1 MGDERRI
8 NQLTTKAYDNIGSS
22 DYFAVDNASEAESK
36 KLPASSIKT
45 PISNLQGEVTGGSD
59 TYSSTKNYS
68 VGMYVTHTTSG
79 VQKLYRCKTACT
91 AASWTTNASCFE
103 EANLADAVSQLN
115 NDLTQKEN
123 KLADSGWLNLRTDF
137 IAKYRKYGKVV
148 EVSINTQTSGVPSGS
163 AVIGT
168 LPEGYRPSLYMR
180 VPCRLGNNQTAIGS
194 MEISTNGAITAINS
208 SGSTEQYFMGN
219 TIFIV

>member
-8 NQLTTKAYDNIGSS
+8 NQLTAKAYDNIGSS

-68 VGMYVTHTTSG
+68 VGMYATHTTGG

-103 EANLADAVSQLN
+103 EANLADAVSALN
-115 NDLTQKEN
+115 NDLKDIIS
-123 KLADSGWLNLRTDF
+123 K
-137 IAKYRKYGKVV
+137 KVYHV
-148 EVSINTQTSGVPSGS
+148 T
-163 AVIGT
+163 
-168 LPEGYRPSLYMR
+168 
-180 VPCRLGNNQTAIGS
+180 
-194 MEISTNGAITAINS
+194 S
-208 SGSTEQYFMGN
+208 SGSVAAGSASSQSCNYTSPSGYTIINVSVTGETSSESVISQYVSNNKFYIYGKN
-219 TIFIV
+219 VGASAKTLSFYVTITSVKSDFLQVLS

>member
-8 NQLTTKAYDNIGSS
+8 NQLTAKAYYNIGSS

-68 VGMYVTHTTSG
+68 VGMYATHTTGG

-103 EANLADAVSQLN
+103 EANLADAVSALN
-115 NDLTQKEN
+115 NDLKANTFDAIIGPISNPTSEYT
-123 KLADSGWLNLRTDF
+123 APSDGY
-137 IAKYRKYGKVV
+137 YRSLLYTAATSNDYI
-148 EVSINTQTSGVPSGS
+148 SI
-163 AVIGT
+163 
-168 LPEGYRPSLYMR
+168 
-180 VPCRLGNNQTAIGS
+180 
-194 MEISTNGAITAINS
+194 AINGTVIS
-208 SGSTEQYFMGN
+208 RVFGHPGGIATDCVFVRKGMKCK
-219 TIFIV
+219 IVTSNANVAEADFYPIHQT

>member
-8 NQLTTKAYDNIGSS
+8 NQLTAKAYDNIGSS

-68 VGMYVTHTTSG
+68 VGMYVTHTTGG

-103 EANLADAVSQLN
+103 EANLADAVSALN
-115 NDLTQKEN
+115 NDLNVPKTPHTINDSILNVSTYTAPNSGFYFLVLAPASSTTVYARLEDSRNNLAVSACTTISGVASIYLIYLQKGITYN
-123 KLADSGWLNLRTDF
+123 VFKS
-137 IAKYRKYGKVV
+137 
-148 EVSINTQTSGVPSGS
+148 TSGI
-163 AVIGT
+163 AT
-168 LPEGYRPSLYMR
+168 L
-180 VPCRLGNNQTAIGS
+180 AIR
-194 MEISTNGAITAINS
+194 
-208 SGSTEQYFMGN
+208 Q
-219 TIFIV
+219 

>member
-8 NQLTTKAYDNIGSS
+8 NQLTAKAYDNIGSS

-68 VGMYVTHTTSG
+68 VGMYATHTTGG

-103 EANLADAVSQLN
+103 EANLADAVSALN
-115 NDLTQKEN
+115 NDLNKHSFGTAVSLTANEN
-123 KLADSGWLNLRTDF
+123 FT
-137 IAKYRKYGKVV
+137 
-148 EVSINTQTSGVPSGS
+148 VPSD
-163 AVIGT
+163 
-168 LPEGYRPSLYMR
+168 GYIKLLCSPDK
-180 VPCRLGNNQTAIGS
+180 TA
-194 MEISTNGAITAINS
+194 TAWADVNGIEKSKT
-208 SGSTEQYFMGN
+208 
-219 TIFIV
+219 

>member
-8 NQLTTKAYDNIGSS
+8 NQLTAKAYDNIGSR

-68 VGMYVTHTTSG
+68 VGMYATHTTGG

-103 EANLADAVSQLN
+103 EANLADAVSALN
-115 NDLTQKEN
+115 NDLTALFGGAVQLATQVLSTTEQTLTISGIEN
-123 KLADSGWLNLRTDF
+123 YEFLLFEVRTQGLLRGSTFCIQRKPYEYLCLWNYSGTIYNTKTTFDS
-137 IAKYRKYGKVV
+137 
-148 EVSINTQTSGVPSGS
+148 SINKTVSTGTAGNAGALYIYGVKKKH
-163 AVIGT
+163 
-168 LPEGYRPSLYMR
+168 
-180 VPCRLGNNQTAIGS
+180 N
-194 MEISTNGAITAINS
+194 
-208 SGSTEQYFMGN
+208 
-219 TIFIV
+219 

>member
-8 NQLTTKAYDNIGSS
+8 NQLTAKAYDNIGSS

-68 VGMYVTHTTSG
+68 VGMYATHTTGG

-103 EANLADAVSQLN
+103 EANLADAVSALN
-115 NDLTQKEN
+115 NDLVHKRYEQYTTTSSSLITIQPSAGRRIIN
-123 KLADSGWLNLRTDF
+123 
-137 IAKYRKYGKVV
+137 VV
-148 EVSINTQTSGVPSGS
+148 GHSIWVEKMEVSNTTTGEIKCHITTMDGTPVGANNTSWYDIFESTLIN
-163 AVIGT
+163 
-168 LPEGYRPSLYMR
+168 
-180 VPCRLGNNQTAIGS
+180 
-194 MEISTNGAITAINS
+194 
-208 SGSTEQYFMGN
+208 
-219 TIFIV
+219 

>member
-8 NQLTTKAYDNIGSS
+8 NQLTAKAYDNIGSS

-68 VGMYVTHTTSG
+68 VGMYATHTTGG

-103 EANLADAVSQLN
+103 EANLADAVSALN
-115 NDLTQKEN
+115 NELTPITIN
-123 KLADSGWLNLRTDF
+123 GNNGVSIIGNGNVDYTDF
-137 IAKYRKYGKVV
+137 
-148 EVSINTQTSGVPSGS
+148 TVPSGKTIVAIVGYS
-163 AVIGT
+163 TGSISVIPNLVG
-168 LPEGYRPSLYMR
+168 
-180 VPCRLGNNQTAIGS
+180 
-194 MEISTNGAITAINS
+194 ITANGLGARIRL
-208 SGSTEQYFMGN
+208 YN
-219 TIFIV
+219 TGTTQQSAWPALVCLVK

>member
-8 NQLTTKAYDNIGSS
+8 NQLTAKAYDNIGSS

-68 VGMYVTHTTSG
+68 VGMYATHTTGS

-103 EANLADAVSQLN
+103 EANLADAVSALN
-115 NDLTQKEN
+115 NDLK
-123 KLADSGWLNLRTDF
+123 A
-137 IAKYRKYGKVV
+137 
-148 EVSINTQTSGVPSGS
+148 NT
-163 AVIGT
+163 
-168 LPEGYRPSLYMR
+168 
-180 VPCRLGNNQTAIGS
+180 LGN
-194 MEISTNGAITAINS
+194 EISISTPTTNYTVENDGYYTVVLANNASVNDYATVFINDTSFIQFFGKGGGYISMQSIYVKAGMKCRIVASTS
-208 SGSTEQYFMGN
+208 SLSVKFRP
-219 TIFIV
+219 II